1 MIEALQLR
9 LDTGAV
15 FQFAGLGSGDL
26 SLEHAMKALSERYP
40 NQIAIRIGYDKRLAH
55 IIEAG
60 TDFFVMPSRFEPCGL
75 NQLYSLRYG
84 SVPIV
89 RGTGGLENSIIDLQ
103 RSIEIATGIKFVDP
117 SPTALSQALDIALEL
132 YHDKSRL
139 YKVRDNGMRADFSW
153 DRTITEYDRLYK
165 SIDR

>member
-1 MIEALQLR
+1 
-9 LDTGAV
+9 
-15 FQFAGLGSGDL
+15 
-26 SLEHAMKALSERYP
+26 
-40 NQIAIRIGYDKRLAH
+40 
-55 IIEAG
+55 
-60 TDFFVMPSRFEPCGL
+60 MPSRFEPCGL

-89 RGTGGLENSIIDLQ
+89 RATGGLENSIIDLQ
-103 RSIEIATGIKFVDP
+103 PSIDIATGIKFVEP

-153 DRTITEYDRLYK
+153 DRTIIEYDRLYK
-165 SIDR
+165 SIAN